1 MHKAIN
7 TRKQESVGP
16 AYKPPTTPHLSH
28 MCIAEGA
35 VQETLS
41 KAQELRVSEE
51 ESAKLGSL
59 SEERDGWY
67 VVKTTVH
74 NIFPEE
80 TLFLSP

>member
-28 MCIAEGA
+28 MSITEGA

-51 ESAKLGSL
+51 ESAKLGSYQK
-59 SEERDGWY
+59 RGMDGMWS
-67 VVKTTVH
+67 KQ
-74 NIFPEE
+74 
-80 TLFLSP
+80 LFMTYSQVCL